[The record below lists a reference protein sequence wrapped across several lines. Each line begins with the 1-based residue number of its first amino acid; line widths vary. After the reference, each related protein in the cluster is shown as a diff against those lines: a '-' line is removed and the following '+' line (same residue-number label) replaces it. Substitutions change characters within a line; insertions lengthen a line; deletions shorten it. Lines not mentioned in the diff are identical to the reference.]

1 MGTSSTLALIAQGKT
16 PLTNA
21 DFTHIA
27 RVSTDPLMLL
37 VSSKA
42 PQKSLDDFIGY
53 MKANPDKVTIGTPG
67 NYNLNHIFASM
78 TARAAGVNYVN
89 VPYTGGS
96 KVVADL
102 LGEHVDSG
110 VLKPS
115 ETLGQIQEG
124 LLKPIGV
131 FANERLE
138 MFPDVPTFKDKG
150 YDVFPYG
157 PVVQMAYVVG
167 AGQPARRRPHQAD
180 HRLPRRHPGS
190 ALQGICEEERVPG
203 RRHDRRCPDQGSRQ
217 RRRRARH
224 RGGTGLPERIR
235 QKRRHRRPS
244 RSRHSQTKATRLP
257 IKKITCHVVAA
268 PVQRPFTSSRGW
280 LYKTRG
286 TCLVEIETDDGI
298 VGWGECYGPSAV
310 AKAFIDTQLAP
321 RVIGRDPFDVE
332 VIWEDLYNRIKDYG
346 PKGMSIAAISGIDIA
361 LWDIVGKAC
370 NKPVHKL
377 IGGAF
382 RTEVDAYATGLY
394 FTDMDRLV
402 DEAVEEAIGLCRRQA
417 SRRSR

>member
-1 MGTSSTLALIAQGKT
+1 
-16 PLTNA
+16 
-21 DFTHIA
+21 
-27 RVSTDPLMLL
+27 
-37 VSSKA
+37 
-42 PQKSLDDFIGY
+42 

-102 LGEHVDSG
+102 LGQHVDSG

-115 ETLGQIQEG
+115 ETLGADQED
-124 LLKPIGV
+124 LLKPIGI

-150 YDVFPYG
+150 FDVFPYG
-157 PVVQMAYVVG
+157 PVVQMAYVVAP
-167 AGQPARRRPHQAD
+167 AGLPADVRSKLITAFRAAIQD
-180 HRLPRRHPGS
+180 PRFKEFAKKNAFLVDDLTGD
-190 ALQGICEEERVPG
+190 ALTKEV
-203 RRHDRRCPDQGSRQ
+203 DSV
-217 RRRRARH
+217 AAAL
-224 RGGTGLPERIR
+224 GTVAAEGLPERTKN
-235 QKRRHRRPS
+235 KRTPTPPCPIPTF
-244 RSRHSQTKATRLP
+244 QTKATRLP

-321 RVIGRDPFDVE
+321 RVIG
-332 VIWEDLYNRIKDYG
+332 
-346 PKGMSIAAISGIDIA
+346 AIRS
-361 LWDIVGKAC
+361 
-370 NKPVHKL
+370 
-377 IGGAF
+377 
-382 RTEVDAYATGLY
+382 T
-394 FTDMDRLV
+394 
-402 DEAVEEAIGLCRRQA
+402 
-417 SRRSR
+417 SR